1 MLASL
6 NESLRQEWMSE
17 IEVRRGAERSRLRG
31 KDVGEDHAS
40 MKKSMEKFEG
50 TYTHDSL
57 AMWKEHW

>member
-1 MLASL
+1 
-6 NESLRQEWMSE
+6 MSE